1 MSAKSLYV
9 ITPPHIR
16 SGNCSDLLLE
26 VLSPTAGICHGGG

>member
-1 MSAKSLYV
+1 MNAKSLYV

-26 VLSPTAGICHGGG
+26 VISVH